1 MGLQGVFEGDELTS
15 VGITCALC
23 HSTVN
28 NSFAPSIGSRLDGWA
43 NRDLNVG
50 AVIASVPNL
59 QPVVDLL
66 RNAPSLS
73 TLTEEQL
80 RQVLLTWGPGRFDAQ
95 VLHDGKAI
103 NPETG
108 ESAPTLIPPAFGLAG
123 VNLHTFTGFGS
134 VPYWNAFVAV
144 TEMQGQGTFFDP
156 RLNDPEKYPI
166 DAATGRWNI
175 RSNPDLVS
183 SKLAALHF
191 YQLAIPAP
199 KPPPGSFDRAAA
211 ARGGVLFNGDAGCAS
226 CHVPPLYTEPGY
238 AIHSPEEMGIDSFQA
253 DRSPTEGYRTTPLSG
268 LWTHMDGGFY
278 HDGRFATLP
287 DVVEHYDQ
295 HFDLGLT
302 PEQINDLV
310 EFLKSL

>member
-1 MGLQGVFEGDELTS
+1 MTVEGRDIFRFDTFGSEAFWGDTLGLHETIKTVVSPAVALELGLKVDVEALPGSIRNALASGTLDLDDPANTVALLQNNAVVGLQGVFEGDELTS

-108 ESAPTLIPPAFGLAG
+108 EVSAHAYTSGFRACRGELAH
-123 VNLHTFTGFGS
+123 LHRLRLGS
-134 VPYWNAFVAV
+134 LL
-144 TEMQGQGTFFDP
+144 E
-156 RLNDPEKYPI
+156 RL
-166 DAATGRWNI
+166 R
-175 RSNPDLVS
+175 RR
-183 SKLAALHF
+183 H
-191 YQLAIPAP
+191 
-199 KPPPGSFDRAAA
+199 R
-211 ARGGVLFNGDAGCAS
+211 DAGTGDVLRSAAERSREVSDRCRYR
-226 CHVPPLYTEPGY
+226 PL
-238 AIHSPEEMGIDSFQA
+238 
-253 DRSPTEGYRTTPLSG
+253 
-268 LWTHMDGGFY
+268 
-278 HDGRFATLP
+278 
-287 DVVEHYDQ
+287 EHPQ
-295 HFDLGLT
+295 
-302 PEQINDLV
+302 Q
-310 EFLKSL
+310 S